1 MKTLKE
7 LEQEEIEKAWALLSM
22 HNSELLLRVAE
33 LEAQLQSQIR
43 NTSIWQV
50 LVERFR
56 HFLKGKS

>member
-1 MKTLKE
+1 MK
-7 LEQEEIEKAWALLSM
+7 QEEIEKAWALLSM

-43 NTSIWQV
+43 NTSIRQV